1 MTEKKKEDS
10 SAKND
15 LIFLLTKISILAILL
30 AVTFLFVFGICR
42 CSGDM
47 MSPAFKDG
55 DLAVYCRLQ
64 KNYHPRDVV
73 VIEKMAKPEYAGL
86 SLCREI
92 KWILQKRG

>member
-73 VIEKMAKPEYAGL
+73 VICLLYTSDAADD
-86 SLCREI
+86 
-92 KWILQKRG
+92 